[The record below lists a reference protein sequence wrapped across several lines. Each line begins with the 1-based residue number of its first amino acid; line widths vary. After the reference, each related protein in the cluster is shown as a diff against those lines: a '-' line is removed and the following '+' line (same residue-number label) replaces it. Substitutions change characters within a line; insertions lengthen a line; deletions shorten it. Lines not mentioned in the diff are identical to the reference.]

1 MKKNK
6 FQLAVLSALLAV
18 GLLVSAAPVPAQ
30 RTVKTDS
37 RILYHNGPVMD
48 GTSNVYVIWYGNWVG
63 NPEAIQIIADLTIG
77 LSGSPYFFI
86 NTTYPNALGNAP
98 SGYLFYG
105 GSVGD
110 NYGQGTS
117 LDAEKIELTI
127 ENLMLNGGLP
137 LDGAGIY
144 MVVASADVTDV
155 RADGS
160 NFCTS
165 GSRPQHSTGVFNGF
179 PYKYGFVGSP
189 NRCWPIAAP
198 QFVAPDGTR
207 LPTPNANFEA
217 DGLATTFARL
227 LNGIVTNP
235 LGYGGWYDRYG
246 LENSE
251 KCVGRYGATY
261 TRPNGARANTQIG
274 LRHFLLQENWIN
286 DRRGRCTLS
295 ASL

>member
-1 MKKNK
+1 MKDK
-6 FQLAVLSALLAV
+6 LIHAIVSAVLIFNLAALPA
-18 GLLVSAAPVPAQ
+18 STAAQ
-30 RTVKTDS
+30 RGAIKTDS
-37 RILYHNGPVMD
+37 RILYHNGPVMES
-48 GTSNVYVIWYGNWVG
+48 TSNVYVIWYGNWVG
-63 NPEAIQIIADLTIG
+63 NPDAIQIIGDLTIR

-86 NTTYPNALGNAP
+86 NTTYPNALGSAP

-127 ENLMLNGGLP
+127 ENLMLTGGLP

-144 MVVASADVTDV
+144 MVIASADVTDV

-160 NFCTS
+160 SFCTP
-165 GSRPQHSTGVFNGF
+165 GNGPQHSTGLFNGF

-198 QFVAPDGTR
+198 QFVASDGTR
-207 LPTPNANFEA
+207 LPTPNGNFEA
-217 DGLATTFARL
+217 DGLATAFARL
-227 LNGIVTNP
+227 LNAIVTNP

-246 LENSE
+246 LENAE

-261 TRPNGARANTQIG
+261 TMPNGARANMQLG
-274 LRHFLLQENWIN
+274 VRHFLLQENWIN
-286 DRRGRCTLS
+286 ERKGRCTLS
-295 ASL
+295 IPL